1 MSLPIYVIGHKHPD
15 TDAICSSLAL
25 TALKEAQGV
34 HAVAGR
40 IGHLSPETAFILDKV
55 GVEPPLYMNTAK
67 CALSEIEIDEAVRV
81 HPEDTIRSAWDVC
94 LEHNVKTLYVVSDD
108 DEYLG
113 VCTINDISKIQMQDV
128 SITKDLLKDTPL
140 TNIVRALKGQFIYE
154 GNLARSG
161 YVRISDKRLNERNL
175 EGAIMVLDDHEDD
188 MFKSIV
194 RGCAVVV
201 CTQNYRPSDYII
213 EIAKQKGATL
223 IQTPYNIMKVIQMIY
238 RSIPVSFI
246 MTPKEKI
253 ISFSQSEF
261 VEQVESEMLKTRHSN
276 YPVLFQNHLVGSV
289 ARYHLLKSEK
299 KKFILVDHNEVKQSI
314 DDIETAEIVEI
325 VDHHRIG
332 DIETSRPISFRNM
345 IIGSTCS
352 IVTMM
357 YREANI
363 RMSDKVA
370 LLCAYGMIS
379 DTLNFHSPTTTS
391 IDLDLK
397 AYLEKEYGLH
407 FDEMAIEL
415 FENTATIK
423 GKEFKNLL
431 YNDTKEYILS
441 GHRIDIS
448 QVFTYNLD
456 DVDSIEEDF
465 KAFMEQENK
474 KRHYDLLMM
483 VFTNVEGNGSRFIC
497 VGDLAHDV
505 APAVARFADQ
515 QFVSRKKQIVPS
527 LAQVLL

>member
-1 MSLPIYVIGHKHPD
+1 MAPKKISRLFRLAASITLFVFTLSALWQAPAQAFFFGGVSLKDEKEMADLMRTVSIANILHVLKGKAWYETDFQPSGQIHIVPSTSDDPSLIKDSIIILRNSPELQRFSIINHAAVIIVCGEDWIDNVTLEMAQKEGVSIMH
-15 TDAICSSLAL
+15 SSLSVL
-25 TALKEAQGV
+25 ECSRLIFECPDVSQ
-34 HAVAGR
+34 VATR
-40 IGHLSPETAFILDKV
+40 QVICFYENET
-55 GVEPPLYMNTAK
+55 VE
-67 CALSEIEIDEAVRV
+67 E
-81 HPEDTIRSAWDVC
+81 
-94 LEHNVKTLYVVSDD
+94 VSD
-108 DEYLG
+108 
-113 VCTINDISKIQMQDV
+113 
-128 SITKDLLKDTPL
+128 
-140 TNIVRALKGQFIYE
+140 R
-154 GNLARSG
+154 LA
-161 YVRISDKRLNERNL
+161 
-175 EGAIMVLDDHEDD
+175 
-188 MFKSIV
+188 
-194 RGCAVVV
+194 
-201 CTQNYRPSDYII
+201 
-213 EIAKQKGATL
+213 
-223 IQTPYNIMKVIQMIY
+223 
-238 RSIPVSFI
+238 
-246 MTPKEKI
+246 
-253 ISFSQSEF
+253 
-261 VEQVESEMLKTRHSN
+261 KTRFRT
-276 YPVLFQNHLVGSV
+276 YPVLNEDKQVV
-289 ARYHLLKSEK
+289 AAISRYHLFHYEK
-299 KKFILVDHNEVKQSI
+299 KRFILMDHNEAAQSVN
-314 DDIETAEIVEI
+314 DLSAGIVSEI

-379 DTLNFHSPTTTS
+379 DTLNFHSPTTTP

-407 FDEMAIEL
+407 FDEMAKEL